1 MQTWKDTSIPHPY
14 VKPLCTCIYGSV
26 CWMSLSL
33 KFQSTSPKAQRCFSI
48 YTDIL
53 ILRCV
58 KIKLGK
64 FPAYLN
70 PFMFRK
76 MQLHC
81 AYSYKSMEAPRIC
94 SEGLRDMGRCLK
106 FRRPALPA
114 KVGSPP
120 LRQSCGPHT
129 SFSAHNSETLTKTV
143 QPTNLGIS
151 EQNQLDKR
159 KFIF

>member
-1 MQTWKDTSIPHPY
+1 M
-14 VKPLCTCIYGSV
+14 KPPCTCIYGSV

-33 KFQSTSPKAQRCFSI
+33 KSHSPKAQRCFSV

-81 AYSYKSMEAPRIC
+81 AYSYKSHGGSKRIC
-94 SEGLRDMGRCLK
+94 SEGLRDTGWCLK
-106 FRRPALPA
+106 FSRPELPA
-114 KVGSPP
+114 KMGSPP
-120 LRQSCGPHT
+120 LRQDCGPHT
-129 SFSAHNSETLTKTV
+129 SFSAYNSETLTKTV
-143 QPTNLGIS
+143 QTTNLGIS
-151 EQNQLDKR
+151 KWNQLDKR